1 MSTIIELLESRA
13 KDAGQYV
20 QNSKGAKLILQIA
33 GAVKLNIETVE
44 PIESA
49 SATINANEVLISH
62 ELQDNP
68 HATING
74 KSEIIKELIR
84 STQDTD
90 VSTGALSF
98 DEAEKRGDVSVKSHG
113 IKGRLIVSRVRKML
127 LG

>member
-13 KDAGQYV
+13 KDAGRYV
-20 QNSKGAKLILQIA
+20 QKSKGAKLILQIA

-62 ELQDNP
+62 ELQDKP
-68 HATING
+68 HATITG

-90 VSTGALSF
+90 VSTGVQSF
-98 DEAEKRGDVSVKSHG
+98 DEAEKNGDVSIKSHG